1 MSEAEAPAISEKME
15 SIRSA
20 VNLTRD
26 GLLLIVLLL
35 LMVFPSTFNGILTK
49 AGFTSAS
56 ILGFDW
62 EKKLEAAAKE
72 TEAAEAEV
80 QNLNA
85 KLETQA
91 GAAEQVAQQLTDP
104 AARERAGR
112 VARDL
117 RATQT
122 SAQKIGTR
130 LGRNLE
136 AQRDLQREVV
146 RRMPRF

>member
-1 MSEAEAPAISEKME
+1 MAEEEAAAMSGKLE
-15 SIRSA
+15 SIRSGL
-20 VNLTRD
+20 NLARD
-26 GLLLIVLLL
+26 GLLLIVLLM

-62 EKKLEAAAKE
+62 EKKLEASAKE
-72 TEAAEAEV
+72 TEAAKAEV
-80 QNLNA
+80 QTLNA

-104 AARERAGR
+104 AARERASL

-122 SAQKIGTR
+122 SAQKIGVR
-130 LGRNLE
+130 LGKNLE
-136 AQRDLQREVV
+136 AQKDLQREIV
-146 RRMPRF
+146 RRLPRY

>member
-1 MSEAEAPAISEKME
+1 MSEAEAAAISGKME

-35 LMVFPSTFNGILTK
+35 LMVFPTTFNGILTK

-72 TEAAEAEV
+72 TEDAKAEV

-85 KLETQA
+85 KLDTQA
-91 GAAEQVAQQLTDP
+91 GAVEQVAQQLTDP
-104 AARERAGR
+104 AARERAGQ

-117 RATQT
+117 RASQMRV
-122 SAQKIGTR
+122 QR
-130 LGRNLE
+130 LGTKLGQNLTT
-136 AQRDLQREVV
+136 QQQLHREVT
-146 RRMPRF
+146 RFRLP